1 MTSISNGDAG
11 ASGIDKGF
19 WAKAVAAGEAQK
31 AEAAKK
37 SRGAKPAAK
46 KAAVQATVPGEEGVS
61 VSSSTVL
68 PDLPSVNRPEFA
80 MPTDVGELQ
89 EVKSGFSRP
98 AQESGADGGILLA
111 PGAIR
116 PSTPGER
123 ALLESMVH
131 AQDDFKALPPEQREA
146 HAKASGLTPD
156 SYALLEDVSRD
167 FVFVTSGRV
176 SYAYERATGIEHGDK
191 GFAQLVRKRYGYI
204 TPLDPEA
211 KEQRMSLG
219 KIWWEGEFPHKRVV
233 SSIVMEPTSLTACQD
248 AERRPEVLN
257 LWHIRKLTMAA
268 PDMNATCGDVA
279 PLLEHLM
286 YIADGDEVVVSFF
299 LNWMAQLYQTPEI
312 KIPSAILMY
321 SKFGGVGKSMLYK
334 LLAAVFGHSMVGNC
348 SGRALTKSFDDVTE
362 HKRVLVIN
370 EVARSEKADGYEH
383 FKNMISEEDTSF
395 EGKGRAAKDIKNITH
410 FVVTTN
416 NLDALPLMQGDR
428 RVAAFMC
435 NAQPKPADYYVKLHA
450 WMEGPGPSLVAG
462 VLARWTFPAD
472 WNPHAPVP
480 QTDATRTLQDAAQ
493 GGLHELV
500 KELVEDFRPPFD
512 RDLIAVDSAVIQ
524 LNELYPT
531 LSKAANRTSL
541 GKVLKAICGE
551 PEQLR
556 IRRREDGSTPNVRVY
571 LIRNARQWSLA
582 TPEQRGAHIA
592 DGSRMFP
599 VQNQPE
605 VASHD

>member
-1 MTSISNGDAG
+1 MNSSITGSPASASPSLFDLIKNATGQDPRQPRARSTAKTITASASLSIPAPANEPTILPAVPIKVLTFG
-11 ASGIDKGF
+11 AQALEIQ
-19 WAKAVAAGEAQK
+19 AVQLQPVQ
-31 AEAAKK
+31 
-37 SRGAKPAAK
+37 PAA
-46 KAAVQATVPGEEGVS
+46 VTP
-61 VSSSTVL
+61 
-68 PDLPSVNRPEFA
+68 
-80 MPTDVGELQ
+80 
-89 EVKSGFSRP
+89 
-98 AQESGADGGILLA
+98 GGILMA
-111 PGAIR
+111 PGAVR
-116 PSTPGER
+116 SSTPGEL
-123 ALLESMVH
+123 ALLESMAH

-146 HAKASGLTPD
+146 HAKASGFTPE
-156 SYALLEDVSRD
+156 SYALLEQVSRD
-167 FVFVTSGRV
+167 FVFVSAGRT
-176 SYAYERATGIEHGDK
+176 SYAYERGTGIEHGDK
-191 GFAQLVRKRYGYI
+191 GFCQLVRKRYGCVS
-204 TPLDPEA
+204 PLDPEA

-219 KIWWEGEFPHKRVV
+219 KIWWEGDFHHKRVV
-233 SSIVMEPTSLTACQD
+233 SKIVMEPTALPAGED

-268 PDMNATCGDVA
+268 PDMSATHEDVA

-286 YIADGDEVVVSFF
+286 FIADGDEVVVKFF
-299 LNWMAQLYQTPEI
+299 LNWLATLYQKPEI

-334 LLAAVFGHSMVGNC
+334 LLAAVFGPCMVGNC

-362 HKRVLVIN
+362 NKRVLVIN
-370 EVARSEKADGYEH
+370 EVAKSERADGYEH

-435 NAQPKPADYYVKLHA
+435 NTQPKPAEYYVKLHA
-450 WMEGPGPSLVAG
+450 WMEGPGPALVAG
-462 VLARWTFPAD
+462 VLAQWQFDAS

-500 KELVEDFRPPFD
+500 KELVEDCSAPFD
-512 RDLIAVDSAVIQ
+512 RDLIAVDTAVVQ
-524 LNELYPT
+524 LNTLYPT
-531 LSKAANRTSL
+531 LSKAVNRTSL

-551 PEQLR
+551 PEALR
-556 IRRREDGSTPNVRVY
+556 VAASKHPIRLY
-571 LIRNARQWSLA
+571 LLRNAKQWRNLA
-582 TPEQRGAHIA
+582 TPEQRRDHLHGGVRI
-592 DGSRMFP
+592 FP

-605 VASHD
+605 VAHHD